1 MKLRKLKQ
9 DADKKKAA
17 EVEAEKKGIA
27 VTGSTSAGELVL
39 QKEVGSLSCA
49 GLAAALPDIVLARG
63 AEPRRCAAG
72 GRAA

>member
-1 MKLRKLKQ
+1 MLKLRKLKQ

-49 GLAAALPDIVLARG
+49 ALWLRRYRTSFSRG
-63 AEPRRCAAG
+63 
-72 GRAA
+72 